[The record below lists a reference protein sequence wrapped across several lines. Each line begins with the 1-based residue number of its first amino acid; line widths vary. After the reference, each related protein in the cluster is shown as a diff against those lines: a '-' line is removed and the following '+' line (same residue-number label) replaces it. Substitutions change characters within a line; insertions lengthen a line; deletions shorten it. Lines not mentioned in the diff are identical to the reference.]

1 MLFSNCKFVK
11 LYGFVCQKCQIVQ
24 IFAIDFANLSI
35 LSNLIFLAIFAFLV
49 FLYVT
54 FMLCKFSVIFQLFFI
69 FRTITLRFFL

>member
-35 LSNLIFLAIFAFLV
+35 LSNLVFLAIFAFLV
-49 FLYVT
+49 FFDVT
-54 FMLCKFSVIFQLFFI
+54 FMLCKFSVILQLFFI
-69 FRTITLRFFL
+69 F

>member
-24 IFAIDFANLSI
+24 IFAIDFANLSV
-35 LSNLIFLAIFAFLV
+35 LSHLVFSAIFAFLV

-54 FMLCKFSVIFQLFFI
+54 FMLCKFSVISQLFFI
-69 FRTITLRFFL
+69 F

>member
-11 LYGFVCQKCQIVQ
+11 LYGFICQKCQIVQ

-35 LSNLIFLAIFAFLV
+35 LSNLVFLAIFAFLV
-49 FLYVT
+49 FLDVT

-69 FRTITLRFFL
+69 F